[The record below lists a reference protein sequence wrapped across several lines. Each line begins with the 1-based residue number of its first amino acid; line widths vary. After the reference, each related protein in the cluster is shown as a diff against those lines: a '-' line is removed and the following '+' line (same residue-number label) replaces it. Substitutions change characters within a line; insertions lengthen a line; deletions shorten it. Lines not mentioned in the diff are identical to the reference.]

1 MNKSMREMMGILS
14 GATAFVG
21 VMLSGAPDAWAQQT
35 AKVLEQQIVGTWSL
49 AEQWAE
55 QDGKKTQR
63 FGPNPKGIAIF
74 EGNGRFAQ
82 IVLRPDLPKIAS
94 NNAMTGTADENKAV
108 VQGSAAFYG
117 GWSVNENDGS
127 VSTHIDG
134 STYPNWDG
142 QDQKR
147 TVSISGDEMK
157 LCVPGAQIGGTAC
170 TIWKRVK

>member
-14 GATAFVG
+14 GATACVA

-35 AKVLEQQIVGTWSL
+35 AKVLNQQIVGTWSL

-170 TIWKRVK
+170 AIWKRVK

>member
-1 MNKSMREMMGILS
+1 MDKPTRRVTGILLAATVFV
-14 GATAFVG
+14 GATLCV
-21 VMLSGAPDAWAQQT
+21 APESWAQQQT
-35 AKVLEQQIVGTWSL
+35 KGLKEQITGTWSL
-49 AEQWAE
+49 AEQWVE

-63 FGPNPKGIAIF
+63 FGPNPKGLAIYD
-74 EGNGRFAQ
+74 GNGRFVS
-82 IVLRPDLPKIAS
+82 ILLRPDLPKFAS

-117 GWSVNENDGS
+117 GWSVNESDGS
-127 VSTHIDG
+127 LSIRIDG

-147 TVSISGDEMK
+147 TVSVSGGEMR

-170 TIWKRVK
+170 AIWKRIK